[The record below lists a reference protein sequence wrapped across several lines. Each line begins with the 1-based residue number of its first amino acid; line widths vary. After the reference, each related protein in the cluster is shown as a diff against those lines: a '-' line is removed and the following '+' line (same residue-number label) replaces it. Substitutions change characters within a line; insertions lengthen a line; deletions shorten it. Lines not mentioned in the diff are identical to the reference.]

1 MSRMTMRVSRDSGRT
16 WSRERTV
23 QGEGPPPAWAPC
35 PPCQCPRCGEGRDM
49 TVPDPAI
56 ESVRAALERD
66 LTPCSGCGQMPR
78 LEVTATPVAGDRP
91 PLISVTCRC
100 GCPPRRYP
108 SKETQDG

>member
-1 MSRMTMRVSRDSGRT
+1 
-16 WSRERTV
+16 
-23 QGEGPPPAWAPC
+23 
-35 PPCQCPRCGEGRDM
+35 M

-56 ESVRAALERD
+56 ASVRAALESD
-66 LTPCSGCGQMPR
+66 LTPCSGCGQTPR

-91 PLISVTCRC
+91 PLISVTRCC